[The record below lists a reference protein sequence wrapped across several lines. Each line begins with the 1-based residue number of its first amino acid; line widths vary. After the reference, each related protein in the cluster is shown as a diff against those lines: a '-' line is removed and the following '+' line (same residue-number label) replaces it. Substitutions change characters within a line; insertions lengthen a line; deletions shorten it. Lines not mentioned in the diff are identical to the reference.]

1 MVSRQKSNQNKTR
14 VVGRGQAA
22 KKRVVKSRQGLW
34 AGSKVVRFRQ
44 GSLAGSRLKS
54 YQIQARAVDR

>member
-1 MVSRQKSNQNKTR
+1 MVGSQKSNQNKTR

-44 GSLAGSRLKS
+44 GSLTSSR
-54 YQIQARAVDR
+54 